1 MQRFMHRVFLQR
13 YCMPL
18 SIALALDII
27 LCLAVNLHV

>member
-18 SIALALDII
+18 SIALALDI
-27 LCLAVNLHV
+27 CLAVNLHV